1 MVKPFEDAAFALN
14 VGEVSGIV
22 ETQFGYH
29 LIKVTDKKPARTIPY
44 KEVQLRLEQHLKK
57 EKERTRFMVGGDR
70 NNYPGEVATT
80 SAILS
85 LALGLS
91 VAGTRKDNFRPHMKT
106 V

>member
-44 KEVQLRLEQHLKK
+44 KEVQLKLEQHLKNEK
-57 EKERTRFMVGGDR
+57 EKTEIQGYIENLKKSATIKRF
-70 NNYPGEVATT
+70 
-80 SAILS
+80 I
-85 LALGLS
+85 
-91 VAGTRKDNFRPHMKT
+91 
-106 V
+106 

>member
-29 LIKVTDKKPARTIPY
+29 LIKVTDKKLARTIPY

-57 EKERTRFMVGGDR
+57 EKEKTAIQGYIENLKKSAKIKRF
-70 NNYPGEVATT
+70 
-80 SAILS
+80 I
-85 LALGLS
+85 
-91 VAGTRKDNFRPHMKT
+91 
-106 V
+106 

>member
-1 MVKPFEDAAFALN
+1 MFPRDKPIDHCRRGHLPSHRAGV

-57 EKERTRFMVGGDR
+57 EKGKTEIQGYIENLKKSAKIKRF
-70 NNYPGEVATT
+70 
-80 SAILS
+80 I
-85 LALGLS
+85 
-91 VAGTRKDNFRPHMKT
+91 
-106 V
+106 